1 MNLGLKD
8 KRALVAAASD
18 GLGYAV
24 AHALAAEGA
33 AVAICARDGDRLQAA
48 ATRIVEDT
56 GATLHPAVCDI
67 AQGDSLRAWVDD
79 SADKLGGS
87 LDIVVPNAGGPPA
100 GPFADTT
107 EEGWAAAFQLLL
119 MSAIRFAS
127 TSRPHLRPGS
137 SMLYMTSISLREPM
151 GNLVY
156 STVMR
161 PGVAALAKTLANEWV
176 DDGIRV
182 NHLIPGTIA
191 TPRIDEFEADLAGRQ
206 GVSVEDVHKA
216 RSAEIPMG
224 RYGTMEEFAAA
235 AVFLVSDA
243 ASYITGATLQVDGGK
258 IKAVF

>member
-1 MNLGLKD
+1 MDLGLGD

-24 AHALAAEGA
+24 AHALAAEGC
-33 AVAICARDGDRLQAA
+33 AVAICARDGDHLQAA
-48 ATRIVEDT
+48 AARIVEDT
-56 GATLHPAVCDI
+56 GATIHPAACDI
-67 AQGDSLRAWVDD
+67 TEVDSLWHWVDE
-79 SADKLGGS
+79 SAGKLGGS

-100 GPFADTT
+100 GTFADTT
-107 EEGWAAAFQLLL
+107 DEGWESAFQLLL

-127 TSRPHLRPGS
+127 AARPHMRPGS
-137 SMLYMTSISLREPM
+137 TMLYMTSISLREPM
-151 GNLVY
+151 ANLVY

-161 PGVAALAKTLANEWV
+161 PGVAALAKTLANEWA

-191 TPRIDEFEADLAGRQ
+191 TARIGDLEADLAARQ
-206 GVSVEDVHKA
+206 GVSEEEVHKA

-224 RYGTMEEFAAA
+224 RYGTTDEFAAA

-243 ASYITGATLQVDGGK
+243 ASYITGATLAVDGGK
-258 IKAVF
+258 ITAVY